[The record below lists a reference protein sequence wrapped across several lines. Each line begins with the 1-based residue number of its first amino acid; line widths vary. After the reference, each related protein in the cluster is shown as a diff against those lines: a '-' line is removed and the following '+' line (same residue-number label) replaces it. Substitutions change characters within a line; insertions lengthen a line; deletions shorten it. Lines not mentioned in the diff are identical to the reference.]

1 MSIILA
7 TYIPAKIA
15 QTDHINCV
23 LKLFHIVL
31 QNIIFIIRQLFGIWG
46 VNRYKS
52 ERELTPSSSVCI
64 NAVKMVTISVL
75 PICCIFSND
84 SHFGYS
90 AKTSE
95 SSLNVDTLLMIVI
108 TRCAVDRRFES
119 QSGQTNDY

>member
-1 MSIILA
+1 L
-7 TYIPAKIA
+7 
-15 QTDHINCV
+15 D
-23 LKLFHIVL
+23 
-31 QNIIFIIRQLFGIWG
+31 R
-46 VNRYKS
+46 

-64 NAVKMVTISVL
+64 NAVKMVIISVL
-75 PICCIFSND
+75 PICCIFSNE

-119 QSGQTNDY
+119 NDYYIGMCCFSA